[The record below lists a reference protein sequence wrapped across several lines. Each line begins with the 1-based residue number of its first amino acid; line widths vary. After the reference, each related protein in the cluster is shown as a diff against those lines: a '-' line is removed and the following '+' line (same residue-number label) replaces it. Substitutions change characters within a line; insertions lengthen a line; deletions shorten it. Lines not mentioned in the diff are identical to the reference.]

1 MAAPSTL
8 TVTFT
13 GGSGSPA
20 TVQIPKPDG
29 TNPQEF
35 TLAVRNIFLNGGFW
49 IILATGA
56 NQFVPWGVITSI
68 TAQ

>member
-1 MAAPSTL
+1 MSAPSTL

-13 GGSGSPA
+13 GGSGSPQ

-29 TNPQEF
+29 TNPQDF
-35 TLAVRNIFLNGGFW
+35 TLATRNIFLNGGFW
-49 IILATGA
+49 FVSSTGV
-56 NQFVPWGVITSI
+56 QSFVPWNQITLV

>member
-8 TVTFT
+8 AVTFT

-20 TVQIPKPDG
+20 SIPIPKPDG
-29 TNPQEF
+29 TNPQDF
-35 TLAVRNIFLNGGFW
+35 ALAVRNIFLNGGFW
-49 IILATGA
+49 FA
-56 NQFVPWGVITSI
+56 NSSGVQAFVPWGQITSI